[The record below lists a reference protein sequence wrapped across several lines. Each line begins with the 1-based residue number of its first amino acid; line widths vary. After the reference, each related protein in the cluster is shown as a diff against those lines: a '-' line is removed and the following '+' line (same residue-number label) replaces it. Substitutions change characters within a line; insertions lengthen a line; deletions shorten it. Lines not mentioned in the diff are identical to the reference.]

1 MYFRIIQMQ
10 AYLPPETPP
19 RRQDVVPPQFPE
31 RGHNFSKKVQ
41 PGNSSYASRV
51 KFGKSVLLVGDS
63 MVGRIKVRE
72 FNNVMKESGLTATM
86 RKKFFPGGKA
96 KELAHY
102 ITPTLEE
109 QNPDVLILNVGTNNL
124 QDRDFNATN
133 LAADIIAICQNAR
146 DKGVNTI
153 FVSSIVARK
162 DLSLQRRLDEVNRI
176 LENECKENGFF
187 FISNEN
193 ILHEHLCNDG
203 IHLLDAIFVNLG
215 QCPCKL
221 VKTENDIT
229 SSNIRTLFLESV
241 VDINN
246 VRSII

>member
-1 MYFRIIQMQ
+1 MYFQIIQMQ
-10 AYLPPETPP
+10 AYPPPETPP
-19 RRQDVVPPQFPE
+19 RRPDVVPPQYPE

-72 FNNVMKESGLTATM
+72 FDNAMKEAGLTATM

-124 QDRDFNATN
+124 QDRDYNATN

-153 FVSSIVARK
+153 LVSSIVARK
-162 DLSLQRRLDEVNRI
+162 DLSLQRRLDEVNII
-176 LENECKENGFF
+176 LENECKEKGFF
-187 FISNEN
+187 FN
-193 ILHEHLCNDG
+193 
-203 IHLLDAIFVNLG
+203 
-215 QCPCKL
+215 QQ
-221 VKTENDIT
+221 
-229 SSNIRTLFLESV
+229 
-241 VDINN
+241 
-246 VRSII
+246 